1 MNSFYYFVT
10 ETKILKKTTLFILF
24 SKLMKKRLEA
34 ELISIAHRILKLK
47 NKSELD
53 QLYKET
59 QKLYETLAVLKFYQD
74 NFESVKSDMSVEVLE
89 EKLEKATIVESAP
102 ETKAEVKEE
111 VAEPIAEFE
120 PEPEPEV
127 QEEAEEVEEE
137 PIVSEQPEQ
146 SLEEEQSL
154 DEEEETNEEET
165 AEQPEEIKEEPSFKP
180 AFELEVEDEEEV
192 DSKDNEEKEQTESAP
207 EEKVEKLED
216 HIGKYAD
223 PIFEKINNVSL
234 FPSETPAETREEIKA
249 AIPTEELRATDSM
262 SKSIA
267 IGLNDRIGFVQHL
280 FNDSNED
287 FNRVISQLN
296 TFDSFEE
303 AKNFINEMVI
313 PDYNYW
319 VGEEDYIE
327 RFMAIV
333 EKKFQ

>member
-1 MNSFYYFVT
+1 
-10 ETKILKKTTLFILF
+10 
-24 SKLMKKRLEA
+24 MKKRLES

-47 NKSELD
+47 NKSEVD

-74 NFESVKSDMSVEVLE
+74 NFESVKSDVAEDVLE
-89 EKLEKATIVESAP
+89 EKLEQSLEVP
-102 ETKAEVKEE
+102 EPIAEVKEKNI
-111 VAEPIAEFE
+111 EPIAEVDSNDNEQAERTE
-120 PEPEPEV
+120 PEITSEAEDEAEPE
-127 QEEAEEVEEE
+127 EEI
-137 PIVSEQPEQ
+137 IVSEE
-146 SLEEEQSL
+146 SEETLEEEEAI
-154 DEEEETNEEET
+154 DEEETVVE
-165 AEQPEEIKEEPSFKP
+165 EEPSFKP
-180 AFELEVEDEEEV
+180 IFELEVEDEEDQSDSELAEQITPAEIASEV
-192 DSKDNEEKEQTESAP
+192 SP
-207 EEKVEKLED
+207 EEKLED

-223 PIFEKINNVSL
+223 PVFVKPNEVSL
-234 FPSETPAETREEIKA
+234 FESETKEEAPKTTTIN
-249 AIPTEELRATDSM
+249 ESQ

-296 TFDSFEE
+296 TFDNFEE

-333 EKKFQ
+333 EKKFS

>member
-1 MNSFYYFVT
+1 MLGRNL
-10 ETKILKKTTLFILF
+10 LKKTTVFHNI
-24 SKLMKKRLEA
+24 SKGMKKRLES

-47 NKSELD
+47 NKSEVD

-74 NFESVKSDMSVEVLE
+74 NFESVKSNVAEDVLE
-89 EKLEKATIVESAP
+89 EKLEQSLEVP
-102 ETKAEVKEE
+102 EPIAEVKEKN
-111 VAEPIAEFE
+111 VEPIAEVDSSDNEQTEQTE
-120 PEPEPEV
+120 PEITSEAEDEAEPEEDTSDSELAEQIIV
-127 QEEAEEVEEE
+127 SEESEETLEEEEAIDEEE
-137 PIVSEQPEQ
+137 PVVE
-146 SLEEEQSL
+146 
-154 DEEEETNEEET
+154 
-165 AEQPEEIKEEPSFKP
+165 EEPSFKP
-180 AFELEVEDEEEV
+180 IFELEVVDEEDHSDSELAEQITPAEIASEV
-192 DSKDNEEKEQTESAP
+192 SP
-207 EEKVEKLED
+207 EEKLED

-223 PIFEKINNVSL
+223 PVFVKPNEVSSFE
-234 FPSETPAETREEIKA
+234 SETKEEAPKTTI
-249 AIPTEELRATDSM
+249 INESQ

-296 TFDSFEE
+296 TFDNFEE

-333 EKKFQ
+333 EKKFS

>member
-1 MNSFYYFVT
+1 
-10 ETKILKKTTLFILF
+10 
-24 SKLMKKRLEA
+24 MKKRLEA

-47 NKSELD
+47 NKSEID

-59 QKLYETLAVLKFYQD
+59 QKLYETLSVLKFYHE
-74 NFESVKSDMSVEVLE
+74 NFESVKSDVAEDVLE
-89 EKLEKATIVESAP
+89 EKLEQSNQTIEP
-102 ETKAEVKEE
+102 EPAAEIKEE
-111 VAEPIAEFE
+111 VVEPVTEIEAKVEETQPEETQAKTEEEVADE
-120 PEPEPEV
+120 PESEEEVVVSEEPE
-127 QEEAEEVEEE
+127 QTVEED
-137 PIVSEQPEQ
+137 
-146 SLEEEQSL
+146 LEEEQPL
-154 DEEEETNEEET
+154 EEST
-165 AEQPEEIKEEPSFKP
+165 S
-180 AFELEVEDEEEV
+180 EDEE
-192 DSKDNEEKEQTESAP
+192 KEKEETP
-207 EEKVEKLED
+207 EEEIVTEQKPSFEPIFGLEEDGDEKEEEIAPDEKTDEKLED

-223 PIFEKINNVSL
+223 PVFVKTNEVTL
-234 FPSETPAETREEIKA
+234 FPTEIPAETREEIKA
-249 AIPTEELRATDSM
+249 AIPQVETLKTAAVSDAM

-296 TFDSFEE
+296 TFDTFEE

-319 VGEEDYIE
+319 VGEEEYIE